1 MTEGAGAQLRL
12 LSRPGCHLC
21 EVAARDL
28 TRLGIAFATI
38 DLDMDDKLA
47 ARYGDFIPVL
57 LNGDHEIVR
66 APFTVP
72 ALRRALDRAGVL
84 ATAQRS

>member
-1 MTEGAGAQLRL
+1 MTATSLKL

-28 TRLGIAFATI
+28 ARMGLAF
-38 DLDMDDKLA
+38 DLVDVDGDEAMAD
-47 ARYGDFIPVL
+47 RYGESIPVL
-57 LNGDHEIVR
+57 LAGETEVVR

-72 ALRRALDRAGVL
+72 ALRKALASHGL
-84 ATAQRS
+84 AASR